1 MSKRKFRKE
10 KHIKERYSKKTKTYS
25 FQVFFEYYDN
35 KGVKQYYTK
44 SFNEKD
50 YITPGDALNEACK
63 HRDEMIYKRNTI
75 GIANQDYHTLKEVFE
90 LSKEL
95 LVVSMETKRK
105 HDLNF
110 NKYIFKVIGDKDIK
124 KVTALDIYQTLN
136 NMVSNCYDD
145 TIKRVFS
152 IWKRI
157 FKTARVHRLVDID
170 VTEEVII
177 PKSKRVKKKK
187 DVSTNK
193 ATLGLVINAL
203 RKRTKQSDKYI
214 FNTEMIVYGLKIMF
228 YTGIRPSECYALKKS
243 NIDLINN
250 TITIESAIGS
260 TDTETNVLV
269 PTKTETSARTIPIVD
284 ELRTVLIELLE
295 VQDHETFLLASFNG
309 ELLNMNEVV
318 NKINYAC
325 RQEGIKFNQYRL
337 RHQFST
343 DLVTDNQDLRTIMEL
358 MGHNNPSMTIE
369 YARSNDDLKIKA
381 LKDRKLS

>member
-1 MSKRKFRKE
+1 MAKRKFRKE
-10 KHIKERYSKKTKTYS
+10 KHIKERYSNKTKQYS

-35 KGVKQYYTK
+35 KGLKNYYSKTF
-44 SFNEKD
+44 SEKD
-50 YITPGDALNEACK
+50 YITPGEALDEACK
-63 HRDEMIYKRNTI
+63 HRDKMIYQRNTI
-75 GIANQDYHTLKEVFE
+75 GIANQDYHSLKDVFE
-90 LSKEL
+90 LSKDL

-110 NKYIFKVIGDKDIK
+110 YKYIYNIIGDKDIK
-124 KVTALDIYQTLN
+124 KITALDIYKTLN
-136 NMVSNCYDD
+136 NMVSDCADD

-170 VTEEVII
+170 VTDEVIA
-177 PKSKRVKKKK
+177 PKTKRIKKKK
-187 DVSTNK
+187 DVTTNK
-193 ATLGLVINAL
+193 ATLSLVINAL
-203 RKRTKQSDKYI
+203 RNRTKQNDKYI
-214 FNTEMIVYGLKIMF
+214 FNTEMIIYGLKIMF
-228 YTGIRPSECYALKKS
+228 FTGIRPSECYALKKE

-269 PTKTETSARTIPIVD
+269 PTKTETSVRTIPIVE
-284 ELRTVLIELLE
+284 ELQIVLKALLE
-295 VQDHETFLLASFNG
+295 LQDHDTFLLVGFNG

-325 RQEGIKFNQYRL
+325 KKEGIKFNQYRL